1 MKKKSWILGI
11 LFIALLGL
19 MNVKVCLAHTI
30 YRELPIG
37 RTESG
42 TVSIDNCV
50 DGERNNDYKEACYDF
65 TYDTNEKKKLKF
77 TVTISNLR
85 KASVSWNYSPVSI
98 WLSDDTS
105 DSNDSEPILFEYIE
119 CENGVGTISKVVTTT
134 GDIYFSIGD
143 AKEYGIESFD
153 YVLTVEDLTV
163 YSEELSMPTTLNLK
177 TNEVQKISYRN
188 VYPSNILSYGITWT
202 SSNSR
207 VAEVD
212 ESGEV
217 TAVKPGS
224 SFITAQ
230 LKNGKTYKCLVTVKN
245 PNPYINTKNYK
256 MCIGETYK
264 LKINYNSKKVKWSSS
279 NKKIATVSSKGKIK
293 AKGIGTCKIT
303 GKVGKKKYTCKV
315 KVVRQWPNYAAVL
328 EEYNTR
334 DNYFVVA
341 FYNKSNKNLIIQ
353 PGGAKV
359 EHVAYK
365 SYDRYLSLEGEND
378 IVIKPKTSARIKFYV
393 NGSTTWYQVGRYTLL
408 YRMKFDGVSY
418 EAHTWNNDSVFKM
431 KSKWYHTYTA
441 DDWYHGWQWLK
452 K

>member
-1 MKKKSWILGI
+1 MGQFYL
-11 LFIALLGL
+11 
-19 MNVKVCLAHTI
+19 TI
-30 YRELPIG
+30 
-37 RTESG
+37 
-42 TVSIDNCV
+42 N
-50 DGERNNDYKEACYDF
+50 
-65 TYDTNEKKKLKF
+65 
-77 TVTISNLR
+77 
-85 KASVSWNYSPVSI
+85 
-98 WLSDDTS
+98 
-105 DSNDSEPILFEYIE
+105 SNDGIGKFSE
-119 CENGVGTISKVVTTT
+119 VVTTT
-134 GDIYFSIGD
+134 GNIAFSLGN
-143 AKEYGIESFD
+143 AMEGAIERFD
-153 YVLTVEDLTV
+153 YTLTVEDLTV

-207 VAEVD
+207 VVEVD

-334 DNYFVVA
+334 GNYFVVA
-341 FYNKSNKNLIIQ
+341 FYNKSNKSLTIQ
-353 PGGAKV
+353 PSGAKV
-359 EHVAYK
+359 EHVAYR
-365 SYDRYLSLEGEND
+365 SYDRYLRLQGGKN
-378 IVIKPKTSARIKFYV
+378 IVIKPKKFARIKFYV
-393 NGSTTWYQVGRYTLL
+393 KGSTTWYQVGRYTLF
-408 YRMKFDGVSY
+408 YKMKFDGVSY
-418 EAHTWNNDSVFKM
+418 EAHTWNNDSVFKN

-441 DDWYHGWQWLK
+441 DDWYHYWEWLK